1 MAMHPRRAQRR
12 TARLLLVSVLATV
25 ALGACS
31 STDGSPT
38 PGPGQASG
46 EPTERP
52 IATVPGD
59 PALAA
64 ALGPWRRVPFQADP
78 AFGAPF
84 AAACRSADASIGAAP
99 VKVVDVRGRGWITV
113 LFASDTAAFL
123 CRTTIDDPTHPLEVR
138 AITVPGGTIAGDQ
151 IDLVLWT
158 EVRIAPETIT
168 YAVGRV
174 GPDPAEVIGG
184 FVDQTFVFATH
195 ANGWWVAWWPPQAAS
210 DGFAAVDHSHIV
222 LNNVKPPASGEYPQ
236 TSAGAS
242 P

>member
-1 MAMHPRRAQRR
+1 MLLRRAQRR
-12 TARLLLVSVLATV
+12 TPPLVLLALLASL
-25 ALGACS
+25 ALAACGTS
-31 STDGSPT
+31 DGTAT

-84 AAACRSADASIGAAP
+84 AAACRSADASIGPMP

-113 LFASDTAAFL
+113 LFASDSAAFL
-123 CRTTIDDPTHPLEVR
+123 CRTTVDDPTHPVEVR
-138 AITVPGGTIAGDQ
+138 AVAVPSGPVSADQ
-151 IDLVLWT
+151 IDLALWT
-158 EVRIAPETIT
+158 QVRIPPETIT

-174 GPDPAEVIGG
+174 GPEPAEVIGG

-195 ANGWWVAWWPPQAAS
+195 QNGWWVAWWPPQAAS

-222 LNNVKPPASGEYPQ
+222 LNNVKPPASGEFPEG
-236 TSAGAS
+236 SAGAS